1 MFDSEAWRHASAA
14 AAPLSAAAAAAAA
27 AWRAHLQADR
37 VLVLPLHVVDV
48 PGHALHRV
56 DGIQHHVVAFRVLVQ
71 VIFYFLRK
79 KKKNPN

>member
-14 AAPLSAAAAAAAA
+14 AAPPGAAAA

-79 KKKNPN
+79 KKKKTPN